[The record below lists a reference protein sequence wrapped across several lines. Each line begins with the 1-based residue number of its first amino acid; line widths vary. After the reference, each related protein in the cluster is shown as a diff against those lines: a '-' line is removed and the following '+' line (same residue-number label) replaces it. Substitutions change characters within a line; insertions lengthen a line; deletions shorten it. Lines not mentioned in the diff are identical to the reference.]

1 MCGNVHLVDGKFHA
15 TEHALVAKPLND
27 IDKDWLHHK
36 LISMNLNQYATGT
49 AQPGLSVMNLK
60 PIEINVPS
68 LSEQQKIVSEIEK
81 IEKKIKVLET
91 EIAEIP
97 KQKEAILKKYL

>member
-1 MCGNVHLVDGKFHA
+1 MY
-15 TEHALVAKPLND
+15 
-27 IDKDWLHHK
+27 
-36 LISMNLNQYATGT
+36 LNQYATGT

-60 PIEINVPS
+60 PLEIAVLP

-81 IEKKIKVLET
+81 IETKINALET

-97 KQKEAILKKYL
+97 KQKKAILKKYL